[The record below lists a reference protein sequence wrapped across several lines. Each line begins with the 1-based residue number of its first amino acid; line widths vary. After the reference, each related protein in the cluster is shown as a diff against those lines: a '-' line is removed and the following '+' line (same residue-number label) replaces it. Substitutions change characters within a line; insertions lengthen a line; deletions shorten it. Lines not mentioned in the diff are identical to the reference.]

1 MNEQNTAIV
10 PAAGG
15 VVATTES
22 AITRAQV
29 EVFKKAIAS
38 DLTDAE
44 TQFVLEWCRH
54 AQVSPF
60 LRHIHVW
67 KQGGKLQFQISI
79 DGMRAIGMRTGK
91 FRGRLGPFWCGA
103 DGEWR
108 DVWLHDADPVAAK
121 VGILWDGL
129 DQPVWGICRI
139 AAYKKRQ
146 GAGPLWNNMPDVM
159 GAKVAEAVAWRVVS
173 PVDMAGLYVGGELA
187 DEPAMVSQY
196 ATPEQMG
203 RIKHACELLNV
214 AIPADEQLADLTY
227 DEADEII
234 AQYRRQWQE
243 RQRATIVPESEAQD
257 A

>member
-1 MNEQNTAIV
+1 MTNQETALATV
-10 PAAGG
+10 GTGAVAAP
-15 VVATTES
+15 ES
-22 AITRAQV
+22 AITRAQI
-29 EVFKKAIAS
+29 EVFKRAIAS

-79 DGMRAIGMRTGK
+79 DGMRAIGMRSGK
-91 FRGRLGPFWCGA
+91 FRGRLGPFWCGP

-108 DVWLHDADPVAAK
+108 DVWLTETPPVAAK
-121 VGILWDGL
+121 VGILWAGL
-129 DQPVWGICRI
+129 DQPVWGVCRI
-139 AAYKKRQ
+139 GAYKSRP
-146 GAGPLWNNMPDVM
+146 GAGPLWNVMADVM

-173 PVDMAGLYVGGELA
+173 PVDMGGLYVGGELA
-187 DEPAMVSQY
+187 DEPAAVSQY
-196 ATPEQMG
+196 ATVEQIG

-214 AIPADEQLADLTY
+214 VAPADEELADLTY
-227 DEADEII
+227 DEAEEIVT
-234 AQYRRQWQE
+234 QYRRQWKE
-243 RQRATIVPESEAQD
+243 RQRATITPESEA